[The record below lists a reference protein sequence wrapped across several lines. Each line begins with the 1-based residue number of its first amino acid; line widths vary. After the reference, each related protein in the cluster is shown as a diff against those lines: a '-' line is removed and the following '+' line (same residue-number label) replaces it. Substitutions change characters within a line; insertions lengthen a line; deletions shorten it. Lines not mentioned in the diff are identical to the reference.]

1 MILGIA
7 EDFTNNTILDSQ
19 LTSIPDS
26 GMYVNSG
33 VHPSITIDNLLSY
46 LPNIDYTF
54 TAYNVGTTYSD
65 FNKSRKVSDIVID
78 GGLIYQSISLNNV
91 GNTPASSHSN
101 WQLTNIESLRIKAF
115 IQKVKDRVYADLRL
129 ERRLVDSQY
138 LYTEGT
144 NTVTLPNDYA
154 AWVFE
159 AKGSDYVSFRINE
172 ISLQANTTS
181 PVDIYVINQGALV
194 TTLSI
199 TPNNGALEFKDIP
212 YTFKGKG
219 KWIFAIDSQSVK
231 TNGYTIDPLNFDGFV
246 AYTATGIG
254 ATPDGANYSYGT
266 TDNGLG
272 FNITAF
278 LDSQQYIDNNML
290 DFGSYIRATF
300 ELMCFEM
307 FLANAHSRSNREQR
321 GGLREDLLIAELKEM
336 TADSVI
342 KRYLRNKDKAIQQL
356 QKTLDRNIEDNN
368 DFQISYSSI

>member
-1 MILGIA
+1 M
-7 EDFTNNTILDSQ
+7 
-19 LTSIPDS
+19 
-26 GMYVNSG
+26 
-33 VHPSITIDNLLSY
+33 
-46 LPNIDYTF
+46 
-54 TAYNVGTTYSD
+54 
-65 FNKSRKVSDIVID
+65 
-78 GGLIYQSISLNNV
+78 
-91 GNTPASSHSN
+91 
-101 WQLTNIESLRIKAF
+101 
-115 IQKVKDRVYADLRL
+115 
-129 ERRLVDSQY
+129 
-138 LYTEGT
+138 
-144 NTVTLPNDYA
+144 
-154 AWVFE
+154 
-159 AKGSDYVSFRINE
+159 
-172 ISLQANTTS
+172 
-181 PVDIYVINQGALV
+181 
-194 TTLSI
+194 
-199 TPNNGALEFKDIP
+199 
-212 YTFKGKG
+212 
-219 KWIFAIDSQSVK
+219 
-231 TNGYTIDPLNFDGFV
+231 NFDGFV